1 MFDFLKNIFKT
12 KGDAV
17 LGIDIGPSSI
27 KLVELRK
34 KKGRAVLGTYGAL
47 ALGPYAG
54 IEVGRATSLPPQK
67 IAEALIDLLRE
78 AGATTKRC
86 GLSIPM
92 SASLLTLIEVPAV
105 DEKQLAQMIQLEARK
120 YVPIPISEVSIDW
133 WVIPKEQAGIIHE
146 NDTDPVASAVS
157 GAAQSVPG
165 TGPKT
170 AEKLTVLLVVIH
182 KDAILN
188 AQEIIRLASL
198 DVGFFEIEIFSTL
211 RSVLDHDSGS
221 VMIMDM
227 GAGSTKLYVVDRGIL
242 RVSHIITRGSQD
254 LTLAI
259 SKSLGISVEQA
270 EVMKREKGLEDTAE
284 KGLASIMDSSV
295 NYIFAETNRVIMNY
309 QKKYN
314 KNISKIFLTGGGAA
328 LRGFAERAEKE
339 LQTTVHLADPF
350 AKIDSPA
357 YLSKI
362 LKQSGPE
369 FAVSVGLAVRRLQE
383 LN

>member
-1 MFDFLKNIFKT
+1 MFDFLKNIFNS

-17 LGIDIGPSSI
+17 LGIDVGPSSI

-34 KKGRAVLGTYGAL
+34 KKGRAILGTYGAL

-67 IAEALIDLLRE
+67 IAEALLDLLRE

-86 GLSIPM
+86 GISIPM
-92 SASLLTLIEVPAV
+92 SSSLLTIIEVPAV
-105 DEKQLAQMIQLEARK
+105 DEKQLAQMIPIEARK
-120 YVPIPISEVSIDW
+120 YVPLPMSEVSIDW
-133 WVIPKEQAGIIHE
+133 WVIPKEQTGIV
-146 NDTDPVASAVS
+146 DTQADQGPQAPGAPV
-157 GAAQSVPG
+157 QKPQ
-165 TGPKT
+165 
-170 AEKLTVLLVVIH
+170 EKLTVLLVVIH
-182 KDAILN
+182 KEAVLN
-188 AQEIIRLASL
+188 AQEIVRLASL
-198 DVGFFEIEIFSTL
+198 DAGFFEIEIFSTL

-221 VMIMDM
+221 VLIMDM
-227 GAGSTKLYVVDRGIL
+227 GAGSTKLYIVDRGIL

-259 SKSLGISVEQA
+259 SKSINVSVEQA
-270 EVMKREKGLEDTAE
+270 EVMKREKGLSMTEGDVN
-284 KGLASIMDSSV
+284 LSSVMLSSV

-314 KNISKIFLTGGGAA
+314 KNVAKVFLTGGGSA
-328 LRGFAERAEKE
+328 LRGFAEMAQKE
-339 LQTTVHLADPF
+339 LQTEVHLADPF
-350 AKIDSPA
+350 AKVDSPA

-369 FAVSVGLAVRRLQE
+369 FAVSVGLAMRRLQD
-383 LN
+383 LK

>member
-1 MFDFLKNIFKT
+1 MFDFLKNIFNS

-17 LGIDIGPSSI
+17 LGIDVGPSSI

-34 KKGRAVLGTYGAL
+34 KKGRAILGTYGAL

-67 IAEALIDLLRE
+67 IAEALLDLLRE

-86 GLSIPM
+86 GISIPM
-92 SASLLTLIEVPAV
+92 SSSLLTIIEVPAV
-105 DEKQLAQMIQLEARK
+105 DEKQLAQMIPIEARK
-120 YVPIPISEVSIDW
+120 YVPLPMSEVSIDW
-133 WVIPKEQAGIIHE
+133 WVIPKEQTGIV
-146 NDTDPVASAVS
+146 DTQADQGPQAPGAPV
-157 GAAQSVPG
+157 QKPQ
-165 TGPKT
+165 
-170 AEKLTVLLVVIH
+170 EKLTVLLVVIH
-182 KDAILN
+182 KEAVLN
-188 AQEIIRLASL
+188 AQEIVRLASL
-198 DVGFFEIEIFSTL
+198 DAGFFEIEIFSTL

-221 VMIMDM
+221 VLIMDM
-227 GAGSTKLYVVDRGIL
+227 GAGSTKLYIVDRGIL

-259 SKSLGISVEQA
+259 SKSINVSVEQA
-270 EVMKREKGLEDTAE
+270 EVMKREKGLSMTEGDAN
-284 KGLASIMDSSV
+284 LSSVMLSSV

-314 KNISKIFLTGGGAA
+314 KNVSKVFLTGGGAA
-328 LRGFAERAEKE
+328 LRGFSEMAQKE
-339 LQTTVHLADPF
+339 LQTEVHLADPF
-350 AKIDSPA
+350 AKVDSPA

-369 FAVSVGLAVRRLQE
+369 FAVSVGLAMRRLQD
-383 LN
+383 LK

>member
-1 MFDFLKNIFKT
+1 MFDFLKNIFNS

-17 LGIDIGPSSI
+17 LGIDVGPSSI

-34 KKGRAVLGTYGAL
+34 KKGRAILGTYGAL

-67 IAEALIDLLRE
+67 IAEALLDLLRE

-92 SASLLTLIEVPAV
+92 SSSLLTIIEVPAV
-105 DEKQLAQMIQLEARK
+105 DEKQLAQMIPIEARK
-120 YVPIPISEVSIDW
+120 YVPLPMSEVSIDW
-133 WVIPKEQAGIIHE
+133 WVIPKEQTGI
-146 NDTDPVASAVS
+146 TDAPTDAPASQTPGAPV
-157 GAAQSVPG
+157 QRPQ
-165 TGPKT
+165 
-170 AEKLTVLLVVIH
+170 EKLTVLLVVIH
-182 KDAILN
+182 KEAVLN
-188 AQEIIRLASL
+188 AQEIVRLASL
-198 DVGFFEIEIFSTL
+198 DASFFEIEIFSTL

-221 VMIMDM
+221 VLIMDM
-227 GAGSTKLYVVDRGIL
+227 GAGSTKLYIVDRGIL

-259 SKSLGISVEQA
+259 SKSINVSVEQA
-270 EVMKREKGLEDTAE
+270 EVMKREKGLSMTEGDAN
-284 KGLASIMDSSV
+284 LSSVMLSSV

-314 KNISKIFLTGGGAA
+314 KNVSKVFLTGGGSA
-328 LRGFAERAEKE
+328 LRGFSEMAQKE
-339 LQTTVHLADPF
+339 LQTEVHLADPF
-350 AKIDSPA
+350 AKVDSPA

-369 FAVSVGLAVRRLQE
+369 FAVSVGLAMRRLQD
-383 LN
+383 LK

>member
-1 MFDFLKNIFKT
+1 MFDFLKNIFNS

-17 LGIDIGPSSI
+17 LGIDVGPSSI

-34 KKGRAVLGTYGAL
+34 KKGRAILGTYGAL

-67 IAEALIDLLRE
+67 IAEALLDLLRE

-92 SASLLTLIEVPAV
+92 SSSLLTIIEVPAV
-105 DEKQLAQMIQLEARK
+105 DEKQLAQMIPIEARK
-120 YVPIPISEVSIDW
+120 YVPLPMSEVSIDW
-133 WVIPKEQAGIIHE
+133 WVIPKEQTGI
-146 NDTDPVASAVS
+146 TDAPTDAPTSQTPGAPV
-157 GAAQSVPG
+157 QKPQ
-165 TGPKT
+165 
-170 AEKLTVLLVVIH
+170 EKLTVLLVVIH
-182 KDAILN
+182 KEAVLN
-188 AQEIIRLASL
+188 AQEIVRLASL
-198 DVGFFEIEIFSTL
+198 DASFFEIEIFSTL

-221 VMIMDM
+221 VLIMDM
-227 GAGSTKLYVVDRGIL
+227 GAGSTKLYIVDRGIL

-259 SKSLGISVEQA
+259 SKSINVSVEQA
-270 EVMKREKGLEDTAE
+270 EVMKREKGLSMTEGDAN
-284 KGLASIMDSSV
+284 LSSVMLSSV

-314 KNISKIFLTGGGAA
+314 KNVSKVFLTGGGAA
-328 LRGFAERAEKE
+328 LRGFSEMAQKE
-339 LQTTVHLADPF
+339 LQTEVHLADPF
-350 AKIDSPA
+350 AKVDSPA

-369 FAVSVGLAVRRLQE
+369 FAVSVGLAMRRLQD
-383 LN
+383 LK